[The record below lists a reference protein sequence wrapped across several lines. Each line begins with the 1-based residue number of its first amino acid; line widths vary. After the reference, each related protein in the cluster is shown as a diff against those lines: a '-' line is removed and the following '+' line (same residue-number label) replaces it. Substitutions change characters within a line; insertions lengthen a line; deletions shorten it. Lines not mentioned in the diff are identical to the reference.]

1 MKKRIIGAIIIL
13 IFFIPLLF
21 IGDTAFSFGVYLV
34 ALFGL
39 YEFLKIKDEQ
49 KYIPAFIK
57 FISYVL
63 LTLLLLANTNT
74 KNLTFSIDYRVLA
87 GLFISYLIPT
97 VLYHDRK
104 KYSIND
110 AFYLIGGVLFLG
122 ISMSLLILIRNNS
135 LALTI
140 YLFLIST
147 MTDTY
152 AYFIGSFIGKYKLLE
167 SISPKKTLEGMIGG
181 TIFGTFIGAVF
192 YSLFVSSTTPIYV
205 IILVTLFLSI
215 IGQFGDLVFSA
226 IKRYFSKKDFSNI
239 VPGHGGVLDRMDSI
253 IFILLGFVFFM
264 TLI

>member
-1 MKKRIIGAIIIL
+1 MKTRVLSATIMLII
-13 IFFIPLLF
+13 FIPLLF
-21 IGDTAFSFGVYLV
+21 IGGNAFSLGVYLV
-34 ALFGL
+34 ALLGL
-39 YEFLKIKDEQ
+39 HEFLKIKDEK
-49 KYIPAFIK
+49 KYIPSFIK
-57 FISYVL
+57 FISYIL
-63 LTLLLLANTNT
+63 LTLLILANTNI
-74 KNLTFSIDYRVLA
+74 KELTFSIDYRVLA

-97 VLYHDRK
+97 VLYHDRE
-104 KYSIND
+104 KYSVND

-140 YLFLIST
+140 YLFLIAI

-152 AYFIGSFIGKYKLLE
+152 AYFIGFLIGKHKLLE

-181 TIFGTFIGAVF
+181 TVFGTFIGTVF
-192 YSLFVSSTTPIYV
+192 YHLFVSSTPIYV
-205 IILVTLFLSI
+205 VIIITLFLSI

-264 TLI
+264 ILI